1 MVAKAAKMSCK
12 SSLGSVGQ
20 VMASNKSD
28 ARAKGMQVT
37 LPQFDN
43 KDNAKHIEVV
53 NLFSDLF
60 DSEV

>member
-1 MVAKAAKMSCK
+1 MVAKAAKMACK

-37 LPQFDN
+37 LPQLDN
-43 KDNAKHIEVV
+43 KDTKRIKADNI
-53 NLFSDLF
+53 LSDLF
-60 DSEV
+60 DGKG

>member
-37 LPQFDN
+37 LPQLDN
-43 KDNAKHIEVV
+43 KDAKRIKAV
-53 NLFSDLF
+53 NLFLDLF
-60 DSEV
+60 DGNG

>member
-1 MVAKAAKMSCK
+1 MSCK

-37 LPQFDN
+37 LPQLDN
-43 KDNAKHIEVV
+43 KDTKRIKADNR
-53 NLFSDLF
+53 LSDLF
-60 DSEV
+60 DGKD